1 MAAWAG
7 HTDICKLLLK
17 HPALP
22 ADPNCRTA
30 EDETP
35 LHFAAQHGHLTAL
48 IELLAHGAD
57 PNIVNVRDE
66 TPLDLAAQY
75 GRLKVVQILIRAHN
89 ELLLPLKATSTP
101 LYHTALHLASRNG
114 HCDVV
119 ELLLAAGCNVNI
131 LTPNGSALHES
142 AMCGKEKVVKTLL
155 KEGIDLDLTDRDGR
169 TVFDLL
175 DEFPAHVVH
184 RIRSVINNYRQSSIY
199 DSESDDPQC
208 DRYPR
213 RGGGHMTGYQGGS
226 SSNSNRGN
234 GRHYQQ
240 QQQQSQHHRY
250 HDHYDNYGGT
260 TSPSSSMGS
269 FGGGI
274 SPTPQPAGVLV
285 KITPRSAPLKP
296 PRKSQSI
303 SPPNHPHTLHPI
315 SRSFD
320 LDYDLRHSSNDQLDC
335 SSSTSS
341 NHYNNNTN
349 TNTSSKSS
357 KHNNNNNTDSHNRNQ
372 KSNKTG
378 NGEPR
383 GAYEFLHLSY
393 SGESDEQKSQQKKS
407 SKSKKSTPVEEKP
420 KESDYILMNP
430 PKTMPDYEG
439 VIVRVPNPS
448 RKLKRDKDGYVD
460 KNLKNE

>member
-17 HPALP
+17 HPTLP

-35 LHFAAQHGHLTAL
+35 LHFAAQHGHLTAI
-48 IELLAHGAD
+48 IELLAHGGD

-66 TPLDLAAQY
+66 TPMDLAAQY
-75 GRLKVVQILIRAHN
+75 GRLQVVQILIRAHN

-101 LYHTALHLASRNG
+101 QYHTALHLASRNG
-114 HCDVV
+114 HRDVV

-142 AMCGKEKVVKTLL
+142 AMCGKEKVVKALL

-184 RIRSVINNYRQSSIY
+184 RIRTVINNYRKSTIY
-199 DSESDDPQC
+199 DSESDDPREV

-213 RGGGHMTGYQGGS
+213 RGTGSGYIEHRSGS
-226 SSNSNRGN
+226 TSNTNRGK
-234 GRHYQQ
+234 GRYQPS
-240 QQQQSQHHRY
+240 QQSNHRY
-250 HDHYDNYGGT
+250 QEHYDNYGGT

-274 SPTPQPAGVLV
+274 SPTPPHPAGVMV
-285 KITPRSAPLKP
+285 KITPRSVPLKP

-320 LDYDLRHSSNDQLDC
+320 MLDYDIDQSLHHSSNDQLDC

-341 NHYNNNTN
+341 NHHY
-349 TNTSSKSS
+349 SS
-357 KHNNNNNTDSHNRNQ
+357 NNNNNNNSSYNQNQ

-378 NGEPR
+378 NGNQRTP
-383 GAYEFLHLSY
+383 YEYLYLSQ
-393 SGESDEQKSQQKKS
+393 SGESDEHKSQQQKKS
-407 SKSKKSTPVEEKP
+407 LKKKTIPNEEQKS
-420 KESDYILMNP
+420 ESDYIIMNP
-430 PKTMPDYEG
+430 ITIPADYDRK
-439 VIVRVPNPS
+439 IVRVANPH
-448 RKLKRDKDGYVD
+448 RKLRRPKDGYSQD
-460 KNLKNE
+460 SE